1 MSMIPT
7 KDIHDYSEKY
17 ESALRRVKK
26 SAISQRNK
34 DLILDFDRTC
44 FLEGLGKPRRIRL
57 IGALF
62 TLARIYLKKD
72 FDKATEN
79 DIKEV
84 VIKIESKEDYSPWTK
99 QNYEVIIKKFY
110 KWLKYGDNYKERT
123 EYPRIV
129 SWITAKMKK
138 KDQPRVQASDILTEK
153 EIEKLI
159 DAAEH
164 PRDKAFVSMLYELG
178 ARIGEIGSLQIKDVT
193 RDKYSYIVD
202 INGKT
207 GHRTP
212 RIVMSDPYVTSWLN
226 LHPEKDAPESALWVM
241 VGQRNKN
248 EKMKY
253 GAFRALI
260 QRLRKRAKI
269 KKRLYPHLFRHTRVT
284 HLLINRQVSEAQA
297 KVYFGWVPSS
307 KMLFEYSHLISN
319 DVNNT
324 ILEIHGIKK
333 TKEKES
339 ILKPKQCQSCSAI
352 NSKDALFCQKCSKV
366 LDVKTAIELDEKR
379 KSSDEIITALAKNPN
394 TVKKLAEILSEL
406 GLTKRLME
414 I

>member
-1 MSMIPT
+1 MIPT
-7 KDIHDYSEKY
+7 KDIHDYSTKY
-17 ESALRRVKK
+17 KSALERVKK
-26 SAISQRNK
+26 STISEKNK

-44 FLEGLGKPRRIRL
+44 FLEGLSKPRRIKL
-57 IGALF
+57 ISSLLM
-62 TLARIYLKKD
+62 LASQYLKKD
-72 FDKATEN
+72 FDKATER

-84 VIKIESKEDYSPWTK
+84 VIKIESREDYSVWTK
-99 QNYEVIIKKFY
+99 QGYRAILKKFY
-110 KWLKYGDNYKERT
+110 KWLKYKDNYKERND
-123 EYPRIV
+123 YPKIV
-129 SWITAKMKK
+129 SWINTNVKK
-138 KDQPRVQASDILTEK
+138 KDQPKVQASDILTEK
-153 EIEKLI
+153 DIKRLI
-159 DAAEH
+159 DAAEY

-193 RDKYSYIVD
+193 RDRYSYIVD
-202 INGKT
+202 LNGKT

-212 RIVMSDPYVTSWLN
+212 RIVISDPYITNWLN
-226 LHPEKDAPESALWVM
+226 LHPGKDNPRSPLWVM
-241 VGQRNKN
+241 TGNRNKN

-253 GAFRALI
+253 GSFRALI
-260 QRLRKRAKI
+260 LRLKRKAKI
-269 KKRLYPHLFRHTRVT
+269 KKRLYHHLFRHTRVT
-284 HLLINRQVSEAQA
+284 HLLINRQISEAQA

-307 KMLFEYSHLISN
+307 KMLSEYSHLLSS

-339 ILKPKQCQSCSAI
+339 LLKPKQCQSCGGI

-379 KSSDEIITALAKNPN
+379 KNSDEIITALAKNPK

-406 GLTKRLME
+406 GLTKKLME

>member
-1 MSMIPT
+1 MIPA
-7 KDIHDYSEKY
+7 KDIHDYNKKY
-17 ESALRRVKK
+17 DSALKRLKK

-34 DLILDFDRTC
+34 DLILDFDRAC

-62 TLARIYLKKD
+62 ILAKIYLKKD

-84 VIKIESKEDYSPWTK
+84 VIKIKSKEDYSPWTK
-99 QNYEVIIKKFY
+99 QNYEVILKKFY

-159 DAAEH
+159 YAAEH

-193 RDKYSYIVD
+193 RDKYSYIID

-212 RIVMSDPYVTSWLN
+212 RIVMSDPYITSWLN
-226 LHPEKDAPESALWVM
+226 LHPEKDDPESALWIM

-269 KKRLYPHLFRHTRVT
+269 KKRLYHHLFRHTRVT
-284 HLLINRQVSEAQA
+284 HLLINRQISEAQA

-307 KMLFEYSHLISN
+307 NMLAEYSHLISS
-319 DVNNT
+319 DVNDA

-339 ILKPKQCQSCSAI
+339 LLKPKQCQSCGAI

-379 KSSDEIITALAKNPN
+379 KSSDEIITALTKNPRSL
-394 TVKKLAEILSEL
+394 KKVAEILSEL
-406 GLTKRLME
+406 GLTKKLME